1 MRNQP
6 SASSAVS
13 ALIVVGLL
21 TAGGLAVA
29 SASPDWPQF
38 LGPTRNG
45 VYSGPPLAATW
56 PAGGP
61 KKVWQK
67 SVGEGFAG
75 PVVAG
80 DRVILFHRVMNQE
93 VVEALDAKTGD
104 SRWRYAYPTTY
115 RDDFGFD
122 EGPRAVPVV
131 AGGRV
136 YTFGAEG
143 QLTAVDLATGQK
155 VWNVD
160 TMRRFNVRKGFFG
173 ASGSPLVENGRVI
186 ANIGGKDGAKGA
198 GIVAFNADTGAVL
211 WTATD
216 HDASYSSG
224 VSATFAGQ
232 PTAVFFTRNGLVGL
246 DPSNGAIRFQRQWRS
261 RLAASV
267 NAATPLVVGDTIF
280 VSATYGTG
288 AAAIQV
294 QGGQL
299 KDLWSGDDILSN
311 HYASSVYS
319 NGVLYGFHGRQE
331 FNPSFRAVDFKTGA
345 VKWNVDAFHA
355 GSVTLVGDRLLI
367 LKETGELI
375 LAAATPQAYRPLAQ
389 AQILP
394 MTARS
399 MPALSDG
406 FLYAR
411 NNDTHKDVLVCL
423 DLR

>member
-1 MRNQP
+1 
-6 SASSAVS
+6 
-13 ALIVVGLL
+13 
-21 TAGGLAVA
+21 
-29 SASPDWPQF
+29 
-38 LGPTRNG
+38 
-45 VYSGPPLAATW
+45 
-56 PAGGP
+56 
-61 KKVWQK
+61 
-67 SVGEGFAG
+67 
-75 PVVAG
+75 
-80 DRVILFHRVMNQE
+80 
-93 VVEALDAKTGD
+93 
-104 SRWRYAYPTTY
+104 
-115 RDDFGFD
+115 
-122 EGPRAVPVV
+122 
-131 AGGRV
+131 
-136 YTFGAEG
+136 
-143 QLTAVDLATGQK
+143 

-173 ASGSPLVENGRVI
+173 AAGSPLVENGRVI
-186 ANIGGKDGAKGA
+186 ANIGGKDGVKGA

-261 RLAASV
+261 RIAASV
-267 NAATPLVVGDTIF
+267 NAATPLIVGDTIF

-299 KDLWSGDDILSN
+299 KDLWSGDEILSN

-319 NGVLYGFHGRQE
+319 NGVLYGYHGRQE
-331 FNPSFRAVDFKTGA
+331 FNPSFRAVDFKTGT

-394 MTARS
+394 MTVRS
-399 MPALSDG
+399 LPALSDG

>member
-1 MRNQP
+1 MRNR
-6 SASSAVS
+6 SATSAVS
-13 ALIVVGLL
+13 LLIAVGLL
-21 TAGGLAVA
+21 TTGGLVVT

-38 LGPTRNG
+38 LGPGRNG
-45 VYSGPPLAATW
+45 VYNGPPLAATW
-56 PAGGP
+56 PSGGP

-75 PVVAG
+75 PAVAG

-131 AGGRV
+131 ANGRV

-143 QLTAVDLATGQK
+143 RLSAVDLATGQK
-155 VWNVD
+155 VWDVD

-173 ASGSPLVENGRVI
+173 AAGSPIVENGRVI

-232 PTAVFFTRNGLVGL
+232 PTVVFFTRNGLVGL
-246 DPSNGAIRFQRQWRS
+246 DPSNGVIRFQRQWRS

-267 NAATPLVVGDTIF
+267 NAATPLIVGDTIF

-299 KDLWSGDDILSN
+299 KDLWSGDEILSN
-311 HYASSVYS
+311 HYASAVYS
-319 NGVLYGFHGRQE
+319 NGILYGYHGRQE

-355 GSVTLVGDRLLI
+355 GSVTLAGDRLLI

>member
-1 MRNQP
+1 MRNHP

-21 TAGGLAVA
+21 TAGGLTVA
-29 SASPDWPQF
+29 SASLDWPQY
-38 LGPTRNG
+38 LGPSRNG

-131 AGGRV
+131 AGSRV

-173 ASGSPLVENGRVI
+173 AAGSPLVENGRVI
-186 ANIGGKDGAKGA
+186 ANIGGKDGVKGA

-299 KDLWSGDDILSN
+299 KDIWSGDEILSN

-319 NGVLYGFHGRQE
+319 NGVLYGYHGRQE
-331 FNPSFRAVDFKTGA
+331 FNPSFRAVDFKTGM

-394 MTARS
+394 MTVRS
-399 MPALSDG
+399 LPALSDG